1 MPKAKYK
8 YNPNTL
14 SYEKIKLTFLDRLKK
29 FSTYLVTGLVF
40 AAISVVVAYQFIDS
54 PEELILKREN
64 EQLIKQYK
72 LLAKDLSKMENV
84 MQDMQNRDDN
94 IYRAVFEAEPIPD
107 NIRKSGVGGVN
118 RYSYLE
124 GYNNSDAVIETTYR
138 LDKLAKQMYVQSKS
152 FDEVIELA
160 RKKEEMLSSIPAIQ
174 PVSNKQLDH
183 LASGFGMRMHPIY
196 KVMKMHTGLDFASA
210 IGTEIHASGDGV
222 VEVVEDK
229 FSGYGRCVVLKHGFG
244 YQTLYAH
251 MSVVKVRKGQ
261 KVKRGDVIGL
271 VGSTGTSSG
280 PHLHY
285 EVIKDGI
292 KIDPANFFFN
302 DLSPEEYD
310 LMLEKSS
317 NATQS
322 FD

>member
-1 MPKAKYK
+1 M
-8 YNPNTL
+8 
-14 SYEKIKLTFLDRLKK
+14 E
-29 FSTYLVTGLVF
+29 
-40 AAISVVVAYQFIDS
+40 SVM
-54 PEELILKREN
+54 K
-64 EQLIKQYK
+64 
-72 LLAKDLSKMENV
+72 
-84 MQDMQNRDDN
+84 DMQNRDDN
-94 IYRAVFEAEPIPD
+94 IYRAIFEAEPIPE
-107 NIRKSGVGGVN
+107 NIRRAGVGGVN
-118 RYSYLE
+118 RYSSLE
-124 GYNNSDAVIETTYR
+124 GYNSSDAIIETTYR
-138 LDKLAKQMYVQSKS
+138 LDKLAKQMYIQSKS

-183 LASGFGMRMHPIY
+183 IASGFGMRMHPIY

-210 IGTEIHASGDGV
+210 IGTEIYASGDGI
-222 VEVVEDK
+222 VEEVEDK
-229 FSGYGRCVVLKHGFG
+229 FSGYGRSIVIKHGFG

-251 MSVVKVRKGQ
+251 MSVIKVRRGQ

-271 VGSTGTSSG
+271 VGNTGTSSG

-285 EVIKDGI
+285 EVIKDGQ

-302 DLSPEEYD
+302 DLTPEEYD

>member
-1 MPKAKYK
+1 MQKAKYK

-14 SYEKIKLTFLDRLKK
+14 SYEKIKLTYVDKLKK
-29 FSTYLVTGLVF
+29 FSTYLITGLIF
-40 AAISVVVAYQFIDS
+40 AAISVVIAYQFIDS

-64 EQLIKQYK
+64 DQLRKQYNI
-72 LLAKDLSKMENV
+72 LSKDISKMESV
-84 MQDMQNRDDN
+84 LKDMQNRDDN
-94 IYRAVFEAEPIPD
+94 IYRAIFEAEPIPE
-107 NIRKSGVGGVN
+107 NIRRAGVGGVN

-124 GYNNSDAVIETTYR
+124 GYNSSDDIIETTYR
-138 LDKLAKQMYVQSKS
+138 LDKLAKQMYIQSKS

-174 PVSNKQLDH
+174 PVANKVLDH
-183 LASGFGMRMHPIY
+183 VASGYGMRMHPIY
-196 KVMKMHTGLDFASA
+196 KVMKMHTGLDFAAA
-210 IGTEIHASGDGV
+210 IGTEIYAAGDGA
-222 VEVVEDK
+222 VELVEDK
-229 FSGYGRCVVLKHGFG
+229 FSGYGRSIVIKHGFG

-251 MSVVKVRKGQ
+251 MSVVKVRRGQ

-285 EVIKDGI
+285 EVIKDGQ

-302 DLSPEEYD
+302 DLTPEEYD